1 MVSVSV
7 VCITYNHEKYIEKAL
22 ESFVTQKTN
31 FPFEIIVHDDAS
43 TDGTADIIRRYEKE
57 YPHLVKPIYETENQY
72 HKKNW
77 SSIKKQYVPMIKG
90 KYIAI
95 CEGDDYWIDDH
106 KLQKQFDYMEAHPDC
121 SFCGTDGYEES
132 GSKRGKTSIFA
143 QTSEGKALLNNKEN
157 RFGGPEMIRFWQIP
171 TASYFL
177 RTSDMAEIPEIP
189 KNCFSGDLFVQI
201 YLASK
206 GYCHCLIEPC
216 CVYRRRVSGSLTDQ
230 WRKNSTI
237 RIKYIN
243 SVINLMDYMDGYTE
257 YKYHED
263 FVKEKEIMFYEKA
276 KAEGNSRALRNSHSF
291 QIAKQFG
298 KKEILR
304 YLAASYFP
312 LLYEWQR
319 KIRRCS

>member
-57 YPHLVKPIYETENQY
+57 YPQLIKPIYETENQY
-72 HKKNW
+72 HKQNW
-77 SSIKKQYVPMIKG
+77 SSIKKQYGPLIKG
-90 KYIAI
+90 KYIAL
-95 CEGDDYWIDDH
+95 CDGDDYWIDDH

-121 SFCGTDGYEES
+121 SFCGTDGYEDS
-132 GSKRGKTSIFA
+132 GRIGATALSFSHMPKDRSILA
-143 QTSEGKALLNNKEN
+143 NEEN
-157 RFGGPEMIRFWQIP
+157 HLGVPEMIRLGSIP

-177 RTSDMAEIPEIP
+177 RAAFMAEIPEMP
-189 KNCFSGDLFVQI
+189 ENCFGGDWFIRI

-206 GYCHCLIEPC
+206 GYGHCINEPS
-216 CVYRRRVSGSLTDQ
+216 CVYRTRVNGSVTDQ
-230 WRKNSTI
+230 WRQKPAVRVEFI
-237 RIKYIN
+237 ERA
-243 SVINLMDYMDGYTE
+243 VHLMDYMDEYTGYQ
-257 YKYHED
+257 YHED

-291 QIAKQFG
+291 KIAKQFG